1 VKLKSKIIFAAL
13 SVMVLTVF
21 IIILQTGRK
30 TYNIQVNMTENGL
43 KKETEMLSHTI
54 DMWVGEHK
62 SVMEGIAARIGTEG
76 ITDEEIM
83 KSLKP
88 FNGKDDFRSFFVL
101 FDKDRRYV
109 QSEGWEAP
117 ADWNPYTLEW
127 YLDVKKTGLTS
138 ISSPFV
144 HKQYKVPTVVIYAPV
159 TVNGSFAG
167 AISSSM
173 NIDSLMERVQKKYG
187 KSGYSFIID
196 KDGIMVANP
205 NKELIL
211 KANAYEKL
219 PGFRE
224 LVAGSPSGK
233 YEYTLD
239 GVDKI
244 LYYSVVPANNW
255 VCAFTID
262 RDEILEPLK
271 QQTYAA
277 VSIGIFM
284 LLLSAAVLTGV
295 LVYGFKPLNRLVSM
309 FKDIAQ
315 GEGDLTKR
323 LHDKGKDELS
333 EAGLFFNRFIEK
345 LTLILKRI
353 NELSNSASGQS
364 SEITKNINIISGEL
378 NKQSADVL
386 SLAGAIEEMNT
397 TVMQVA
403 ENANTAASQAEI
415 TRNSAKAG
423 QHSVTDTVAMMSK
436 INESVSRSAQV
447 IEKMAASVSQID
459 EITTVINDI
468 ADQTNLLA
476 LNAAIEA
483 ARAGEHGRGFAVVAD
498 EVRKLAERTQTAT
511 GEISRM
517 ISEIHSESKVVT
529 ESIRQ
534 GVQMV
539 VEGKEV
545 AQGASGKLDEIISAA
560 SVTLD
565 MVTQMATASE
575 EQAAATSEISEN
587 ISDVSAASAKAAEQ
601 LNGLVDIANE
611 LNTLSDDLKK
621 TVGVFKLT

>member
-30 TYNIQVNMTENGL
+30 TYNIQVNMTEDGL
-43 KKETEMLSHTI
+43 KKETDILSHTI
-54 DMWVGEHK
+54 NMWVQEHK
-62 SVMEGIAARIGTEG
+62 SVMEGISASVGVEG
-76 ITDEEIM
+76 ITDEEVV
-83 KSLKP
+83 KALKP

-101 FDKDRRYV
+101 FDTGGRYV
-109 QSEGWEAP
+109 QSEGWIAP

-127 YLDVKKTGLTS
+127 YLDVKKTEKTS

-159 TVNGSFAG
+159 KVNGSFAG
-167 AISSSM
+167 AISSTM
-173 NIDSLMERVQKKYG
+173 NIDSLMDRVQKKYG

-211 KANAYEKL
+211 KANAYDKM

-224 LVAGSPSGK
+224 LVSSSPSGK
-233 YEYTLD
+233 YEYTFD
-239 GVDKI
+239 GVEKI
-244 LYYSVVPANNW
+244 LYYSVVSENGW

-262 RDEILEPLK
+262 KNEILEPLK
-271 QQTYAA
+271 QQTFAA

-284 LLLSAAVLTGV
+284 LMLSAAVLTGV

-323 LHDKGKDELS
+323 LDDKGKDELS

-345 LTLILKRI
+345 LTLILKKI
-353 NELSNSASGQS
+353 NELSSGAAVQS
-364 SEITKNINIISGEL
+364 TEITKNINIISGEL

-397 TVMQVA
+397 TVLQVA
-403 ENANTAASQAEI
+403 ENANTAASQAQI
-415 TRNSAKAG
+415 TKNSAREG
-423 QHSVTDTVAMMSK
+423 QNSVVDTVEMMNK

-517 ISEIHSESKVVT
+517 ISEIHGESKVVT

-539 VEGKEV
+539 EEGKGV
-545 AQGASGKLDEIISAA
+545 AREASGKLGEIITAA

-565 MVTQMATASE
+565 MVTQMAAASE
-575 EQAAATSEISEN
+575 EQAAATSEISAN
-587 ISDVSAASAKAAEQ
+587 ISDVSTASAKAAEQ

-611 LNTLSDDLKK
+611 LNTLSDNLKD
-621 TVGVFKLT
+621 TVGVFKLK

>member
-1 VKLKSKIIFAAL
+1 
-13 SVMVLTVF
+13 
-21 IIILQTGRK
+21 
-30 TYNIQVNMTENGL
+30 
-43 KKETEMLSHTI
+43 
-54 DMWVGEHK
+54 
-62 SVMEGIAARIGTEG
+62 
-76 ITDEEIM
+76 M
-83 KSLKP
+83 KSLEP

-101 FDKDRRYV
+101 FEKGGRYI
-109 QSEGWEAP
+109 QSEGWVAP
-117 ADWNPYTLEW
+117 ADWDPYSLEW
-127 YLDVKKTGLTS
+127 YLDVKKTQQTS
-138 ISSPFV
+138 ISSPFI

-159 TVNGSFAG
+159 KVNGVFAG

-196 KDGIMVANP
+196 KDGTMVANP

-211 KANAYEKL
+211 KANAYDKM
-219 PGFRE
+219 PGFKE
-224 LVAGSPSGK
+224 LVSASGSGK
-233 YEYTLD
+233 YEYSMD
-239 GVDKI
+239 GVEKI
-244 LYYSVVPANNW
+244 LYFAVVPENGW
-255 VCAFTID
+255 VCTFTMD
-262 RDEILEPLK
+262 KNEIFEPLK
-271 QQTYAA
+271 QQTLAA
-277 VSIGIFM
+277 VSIGILM

-295 LVYGFKPLNRLVSM
+295 LAYGFKPLNRLVIM

-323 LHDKGKDELS
+323 LDDKGKDELS
-333 EAGLFFNRFIEK
+333 EAGFFFNRFIEK
-345 LTLILKRI
+345 LTLILKKI
-353 NELSNSASGQS
+353 NELANSASGQS

-378 NKQSADVL
+378 NKQSTDVL

-415 TRNSAKAG
+415 TKNSARAG
-423 QHSVTDTVAMMSK
+423 QHSVTDTVSMMNR
-436 INESVSRSAQV
+436 INESVSYSATV

-565 MVTQMATASE
+565 MVAQMAAASE
-575 EQAAATSEISEN
+575 EQAAATSEISAN
-587 ISDVSAASAKAAEQ
+587 ISDVSSASAKAAEQ
-601 LNGLVDIANE
+601 LNGLVEIANE
-611 LNTLSDDLKK
+611 LNTLSDDLKQ
-621 TVGVFKLT
+621 TAGVFKLT